1 MTYVIGVPL
10 GIVGFYLVIRLASYA
25 ICQSIKQVFK
35 PKENCYEEKEKR
47 T

>member
-1 MTYVIGVPL
+1 MEIAFGVPL
-10 GIVGFYLVIRLASYA
+10 GIVGFYLAFRLASYA

-35 PKENCYEEKEKR
+35 PKEKRYEKEKR